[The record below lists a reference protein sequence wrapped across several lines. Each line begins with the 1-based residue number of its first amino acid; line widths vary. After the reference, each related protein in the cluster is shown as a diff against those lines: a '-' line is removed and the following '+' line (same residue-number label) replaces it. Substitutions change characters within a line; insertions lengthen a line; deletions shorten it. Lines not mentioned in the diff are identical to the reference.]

1 MKVLSKP
8 VYVTYT
14 GYLKYDLIEVGSF
27 TRNTKTPRVSDL
39 LDRPEIVLDIVW
51 ILIPQN
57 LKNLKIYT
65 SKPEIY
71 TSNHVYLYFKIPYL
85 YFNFIFLY
93 FKSWS

>member
-1 MKVLSKP
+1 M
-8 VYVTYT
+8 Y
-14 GYLKYDLIEVGSF
+14 
-27 TRNTKTPRVSDL
+27 
-39 LDRPEIVLDIVW
+39 RPEIVLDIVW

-93 FKSWS
+93 FKS